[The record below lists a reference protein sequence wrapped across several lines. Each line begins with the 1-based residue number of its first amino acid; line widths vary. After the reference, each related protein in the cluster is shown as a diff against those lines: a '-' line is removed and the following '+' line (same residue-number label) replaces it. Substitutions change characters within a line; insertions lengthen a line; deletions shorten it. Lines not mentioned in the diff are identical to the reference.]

1 MSADLQKKRA
11 ERLKEEQTTDMKRI
25 ILVCFALFAMTMA
38 FAQGMVKGKVLSK
51 TTNEPLEFINVT
63 VSIKGETKILKG
75 AITDIN
81 GNFTVNGLPNGN
93 YTLRLSFLGYKE
105 AIRNFSITSND
116 KTRNFSIIY
125 LSDDTHTLN
134 EVTVTGQR

>member
-63 VSIKGETKILKG
+63 VSIKGETKIL
-75 AITDIN
+75 
-81 GNFTVNGLPNGN
+81 
-93 YTLRLSFLGYKE
+93 
-105 AIRNFSITSND
+105 
-116 KTRNFSIIY
+116 
-125 LSDDTHTLN
+125 
-134 EVTVTGQR
+134 